1 MTHLILS
8 PHADD
13 AVLSCG
19 GLMFTLKQQ
28 GESVEV
34 LTLTVADVPQPPPAS
49 PVVLDLHP
57 RWGLG
62 DNPYIVRRAE
72 DKAAIERLGAKIVFG
87 DWLDAIYRVDAKGQ
101 VYYPSYDSLFA
112 EIHPDDPVLKL
123 VLDYRQRVDLQAL
136 YIPLAAGNHVDHQ
149 LVRNLAILGLQ
160 GAKPNF
166 AVYFYEEYP
175 YAAETNEVLHFHS
188 GDKPRLF
195 GSTAVQ
201 TALKTLPGPALPTVR
216 AFDEAALKAKIEA
229 VACYASQISSFWNTT
244 EQMAQNVREYAR
256 FVGGSAGIEFG
267 ERLWIL
273 DTNSH

>member
-1 MTHLILS
+1 MTHLFLS

-19 GLMFTLKQQ
+19 GLIYTLVQQ
-28 GESVEV
+28 GAAVEI
-34 LTLTVADVPQPPPAS
+34 LTLTVADVPQPPLAS
-49 PVVLDLHP
+49 PVVVDLHP

-72 DKAAIERLGAKIVFG
+72 DKAAVEHLGAKVIFG
-87 DWLDAIYRVDAKGQ
+87 DWLDAIYRVDADGQ
-101 VYYPSYDSLFA
+101 AYYLTYDTLFA

-123 VLDYRQRVDLQAL
+123 ELDYQYHADLQAL

-149 LVRNLAILGLQ
+149 LVRNLAIQ
-160 GAKPNF
+160 GMQKGPPRF

-188 GDKPRLF
+188 GEKPRLY
-195 GSTAVQ
+195 GSIAVQ
-201 TALKTLPGPALPTVR
+201 TALKSLPGPATPIVR
-216 AFDEAALKAKIEA
+216 AFDETALKAKMEA
-229 VACYASQISSFWNTT
+229 IACYASQISSFWNNND
-244 EQMAQNVREYAR
+244 QMAQNVREYAR

-273 DTNSH
+273 NTIS

>member
-19 GLMFTLKQQ
+19 GLMYTLKQQ
-28 GESVEV
+28 GEAVEV
-34 LTLTVADVPQPPPAS
+34 LTLTVADVPYPPPAS

-72 DKAAIERLGAKIVFG
+72 DQAAVERLGAKIVFG
-87 DWLDAIYRVDAKGQ
+87 DWLDAIYRLDANGQ
-101 VYYPSYDSLFA
+101 AYYPSYDSLFA

-123 VLDYRQRVDLQAL
+123 VLDYHERADLKAL

-149 LVRNLAILGLQ
+149 LVRNLAIRGLQ
-160 GAKPNF
+160 GTPSHF
-166 AVYFYEEYP
+166 EVYFYEEYP

-188 GDKPRLF
+188 GDKPRLY

-201 TALKTLPGPALPTVR
+201 TALKTLPSPASPTVR
-216 AFDEAALKAKIEA
+216 AFDEAALNAKIEA
-229 VACYASQISSFWNTT
+229 VACYASQISSFWNSTS
-244 EQMAQNVREYAR
+244 EMGQNVREYAR

-273 DTNSH
+273 NTNSQ